1 MMVGHKMVALCGGL
15 KFVWMVFASLFLTKK
30 IPKIDCVVTYF
41 NGLGYSSTMMYDY
54 IIIIYCGIAQFILL

>member
-30 IPKIDCVVTYF
+30 NPKIDCVVTYF
-41 NGLGYSSTMMYDY
+41 
-54 IIIIYCGIAQFILL
+54 F